1 MSGIV
6 SVLFCRVIG
15 PSPPSRL
22 TYRRGPDFHPRPEII
37 PSTQISDGSVYIP
50 SRQPGNVN
58 NTPEPRP
65 ILSKRLARLSRPS
78 FTSSSDG
85 LTPALTSSSS
95 SYRDQDRTGFSIPS
109 TPVFYPD
116 ALDSSPG
123 FPPTSELDP
132 FQSSPAVMR
141 YPSRRLGGAKH
152 GSSSSSKPPVVP
164 TPWTGKGTLFDVL
177 TEPGQGKTLVTCSVV
192 RTAEFAPRR
201 KSVMKESSSH
211 NITQPEETLD
221 ENDGLAALLMKEA
234 DEAEGSGDEENHV
247 GSRDTSTG
255 WGLLV
260 EIKLRNLG
268 RPVSLEQTSRLRTA
282 VFGEKSRPGSYRR
295 VETAAARKLHE
306 VAGDSRQGRNAT
318 DMRKPRIKADRIDVK
333 ASLARKTPSQMAE
346 VAPASSSAPGTSLGF
361 SSLGLD
367 SSDPDRM
374 SAIDEIRRGFNADA
388 VLPATSSIPQRY
400 PAALSA
406 SSSLKR
412 KSLVI
417 PHDQIPRNRRG
428 PNLVGDWKRRKTE
441 QDERSKHRAPS
452 PSIKLEP
459 SSSLVNDI
467 DKSLPSDVASRRISL
482 SKTAKPGD
490 KQSLLEAIV
499 SSSSGRICK
508 VEPPSPEANA
518 LLTLPKSFS
527 QPSRRQS
534 GNTGCKSAAP
544 MSEPA
549 IPQTGSNSTRPVG
562 SLFRP
567 RPNMKRTLS
576 EIAERESQ
584 RRATQVDAADDSDD
598 FTENVSPLATAEPL
612 HALLQARCRA
622 SPATLNSLF
631 AQTEDRSI
639 WTRDVIA
646 LGQPLGISSLASTSN
661 PATLPFS
668 DDSSSSKTLQF
679 SPREQSAPLAEQWLQ
694 APDLEHLF
702 GLDVHA
708 SNNDLAPNHPSGSW
722 EIGSSAVT
730 LGSSNNAG
738 FPFADEAFAF
748 FDSTY
753 TSDFDLPSLYSPV
766 DFSQLPPSSP
776 PQSESELPHSVL
788 LMSSPPEGSCL
799 AETPIEII

>member
-1 MSGIV
+1 MS
-6 SVLFCRVIG
+6 SLFCRVIEL
-15 PSPPSRL
+15 SPLSSRL
-22 TYRRGPDFHPRPEII
+22 TYRLGPDSHPRPEII

-50 SRQPGNVN
+50 SRQPDKVN

-109 TPVFYPD
+109 TPVFFPD

-141 YPSRRLGGAKH
+141 YPSRRLGGARH

-211 NITQPEETLD
+211 NITQPEEPLD

-306 VAGDSRQGRNAT
+306 VAGDSRLGRNAT

-333 ASLARKTPSQMAE
+333 ASLARKTPSQMVE
-346 VAPASSSAPGTSLGF
+346 VAPASSLAPGTSLGF

-367 SSDPDRM
+367 SPDPDRM
-374 SAIDEIRRGFNADA
+374 STIDEIRRGLDSDA
-388 VLPATSSIPQRY
+388 LLPAASSIPQRY

-412 KSLVI
+412 KSLAI

-459 SSSLVNDI
+459 SSSLVNDV
-467 DKSLPSDVASRRISL
+467 DKSLPSDVSSRRISP
-482 SKTAKPGD
+482 SKTAKAGD
-490 KQSLLEAIV
+490 KRSLLEAIV

-518 LLTLPKSFS
+518 LSTLPKSS
-527 QPSRRQS
+527 SHPSRRES
-534 GNTGCKSAAP
+534 GNTGRKSAVP

-549 IPQTGSNSTRPVG
+549 ISQNGSNSNRPVG

-584 RRATQVDAADDSDD
+584 RRATQTDAADDSDD
-598 FTENVSPLATAEPL
+598 LTESVSQSLANVEPI
-612 HALLQARCRA
+612 HALLQARSRA
-622 SPATLNSLF
+622 PPATLNNLF
-631 AQTEDRSI
+631 AQAEDRSI
-639 WTRDVIA
+639 WSRNGIA
-646 LGQPLGISSLASTSN
+646 WGQPLGISSLASTSN

-679 SPREQSAPLAEQWLQ
+679 SPREPPAAPAEQWLQ
-694 APDLEHLF
+694 APDLDHLF

-708 SNNDLAPNHPSGSW
+708 PNNDLAPNHPSGSW

-788 LMSSPPEGSCL
+788 LMSSPPEGSGL
-799 AETPIEII
+799 ADTPIEII